1 MFGRVQ
7 VVINRVFFERAVA
20 RVRRELDANVV
31 RRTHAGAVQTL
42 GSGWLTVA
50 TRSEPDP
57 RRGLYL
63 YGACDVLA
71 LFAMHDPL
79 ARRGRGTYGVAAAGN
94 ILMTRPDVL
103 LQTLDAPT
111 GPDVREILDR
121 LRLHRRY
128 FRPTLFEPD
137 FTVSGRMRS
146 KLGLPGRTV
155 SETFRKDVVVL
166 SAAAG
171 LVRSTIRHKKTG
183 LLVDPGGR
191 WFEGRAAIADAAAAT
206 EDRRWIRE
214 HFTNAGRLS
223 TSEHL
228 RLMRELVEQVRHHT
242 GARVVIF
249 NALSVEPGNPV
260 HTYGNRSRPEPVR
273 RRETLI
279 GLAELGRDIDVPI
292 VDVDAALKR
301 AGIAEA
307 VDFAHFPPDRCEPVA
322 AEAYRVL
329 DEAGLLE

>member
-1 MFGRVQ
+1 M
-7 VVINRVFFERAVA
+7 INRVFLDRVVG
-20 RVRRELDANVV
+20 RVRRKLDANVV

-42 GSGWLTVA
+42 GGGWLTVA
-50 TRSEPDP
+50 TPAQPEP
-57 RRGLYL
+57 RRGLFL
-63 YGACDVLA
+63 CGACDMLA

-79 ARRGRGTYGVAAAGN
+79 ARRGGGTYGVAAARN

-103 LQTLDAPT
+103 LQTLDAPA
-111 GPDVREILDR
+111 GPEVREILDR

-146 KLGLPGRTV
+146 KWGLPGRAV
-155 SETFRKDVVVL
+155 RETFRKDVVVL
-166 SAAAG
+166 STAAG
-171 LVRSTIRHKKTG
+171 LVRSLIRHKKTG

-206 EDRRWIRE
+206 DERRWIRE
-214 HFTNAGRLS
+214 NFTSEGRLS
-223 TSEHL
+223 TSQHL
-228 RLMRELVEQVRHHT
+228 ALMRELVEQVRRRT

-279 GLAELGRDIDVPI
+279 GLAELGRDMGVPI